1 MNFGHNLWN
10 KVFNRV
16 YGLTVNCILSLS
28 GHPLIINK
36 IYWKVVWFCLIW
48 KIWYARFVKKIHTY
62 FIRLNPKKGPFLLL
76 PSSIARNSEKLKT
89 KRIFQIHRGILEI
102 IQLIHLEKRLD
113 GAWDTLVAYEW
124 KAKAERALSFRI
136 QSGNITVWI
145 ANSTKLVSTC
155 CCVGLVFNSL
165 KKPDKRSEKMKKA
178 NNSTTRYFLHC
189 YQTLPLDLI
198 YLLKGDTF

>member
-1 MNFGHNLWN
+1 MHGSKSAILAIFQEGPGWPCPDSDRIPHRISKILFAFG
-10 KVFNRV
+10 
-16 YGLTVNCILSLS
+16 
-28 GHPLIINK
+28 
-36 IYWKVVWFCLIW
+36 
-48 KIWYARFVKKIHTY
+48 ADE
-62 FIRLNPKKGPFLLL
+62 FLAML
-76 PSSIARNSEKLKT
+76 EGKT
-89 KRIFQIHRGILEI
+89 KSAHFS
-102 IQLIHLEKRLD
+102 K
-113 GAWDTLVAYEW
+113 
-124 KAKAERALSFRI
+124 I